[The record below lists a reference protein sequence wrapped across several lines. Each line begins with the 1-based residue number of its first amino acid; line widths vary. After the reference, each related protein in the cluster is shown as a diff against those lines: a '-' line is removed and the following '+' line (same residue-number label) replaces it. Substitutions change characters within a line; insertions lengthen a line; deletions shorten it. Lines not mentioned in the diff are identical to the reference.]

1 MCKTCSALPHN
12 FTMMLFKVILFSFQ
26 VQFLLLGVSS
36 NEHDIRQFF
45 NNLLECIE
53 QMQREADYF
62 VGDRMHFV
70 NTIKPYVDFCQ
81 SEKLLR
87 IQEIEQQ

>member
-1 MCKTCSALPHN
+1 
-12 FTMMLFKVILFSFQ
+12 MMLFKVILFSFQ
-26 VQFLLLGVSS
+26 VQFLLLGVSI

-45 NNLLECIE
+45 NNVLECIE
-53 QMQREADYF
+53 QMQREADSF

-70 NTIKPYVDFCQ
+70 NTIKPYVEFCQ
-81 SEKLLR
+81 SENLLR